1 LKHFAFGLSVLLAT
15 VLATGCDHPPPKSQG
30 AKTVEVFVTTPITSK
45 VADYQD
51 FTGRLEAV
59 KTVDIRARV
68 TGYVLDA
75 PFKEGDQVREG
86 DLLFQIDAQTY
97 KADLNQAE
105 ANLKLAH
112 ADRKLQ
118 ERTLDRARI
127 MIANKSIGREEFDQD
142 VAAMEKSRATV
153 GAMEAA
159 RDRCQLYVGYT
170 RVTSPVTGRISRRYV
185 DPGNLVNADNTV
197 LTTVVTENPLH
208 ASFDV
213 DERTY
218 LELLGPGQG
227 GWFSGHQLPVLM
239 KLVNEDDFSRS
250 GTINFID
257 NRVIATSGTVRMRG
271 VFENAGGAL
280 KPGLFVRV
288 RLPLSKPYKAILIS
302 DEALLSDQG
311 RKYVYVVNGK
321 NEVEYR
327 SVKLGQAIQGLR
339 VIKEGLTAGEQVI
352 VSGLQRVRPG
362 VQVQVKMQYPP
373 EAPESPLVR
382 LLAGVRSQESG
393 VRSQE
398 SGVRGQESGVPSTPD
413 RVPSRVAEPGVPG
426 ANQVGSLP

>member
-1 LKHFAFGLSVLLAT
+1 MMSASSECGTDSLPLPPSTFQAPRLRHFALGWAALLAT
-15 VLATGCDHPPPKSQG
+15 VLAAGCDHPPPKSQG
-30 AKTVEVFVTTPITSK
+30 AKTVEVIVTTPITSK

-75 PFKEGDQVREG
+75 PFKEGDQVSEG
-86 DLLFQIDAQTY
+86 DLLFRIDPQTY
-97 KADLNQAE
+97 QADLNQSE
-105 ANLKLAH
+105 ASLKLAQ

-118 ERTLDRARI
+118 EKILDRAR
-127 MIANKSIGREEFDQD
+127 MLIANKSIGREEFDQD
-142 VAAMEKSRATV
+142 VAAMEKSRANV

-239 KLVNEDDFSRS
+239 KLANEDDFSRS

-271 VFENAGGAL
+271 VFESGGAL

-311 RKYVYVVNGK
+311 RKYVYVVNSK

-327 SVKLGQAIQGLR
+327 SVKLGQAVQGLR
-339 VIKEGLTAGEQVI
+339 VIKEGLKAGEQVI

-382 LLAGVRSQESG
+382 LLAGITGPKTEDRSQKSEAG
-393 VRSQE
+393 
-398 SGVRGQESGVPSTPD
+398 GQ
-413 RVPSRVAEPGVPG
+413 
-426 ANQVGSLP
+426 